1 MNVDIRSCLDRH
13 LVGKLKTPTS
23 VTPQSWY
30 QGAAL
35 DLNSAGQ
42 IIGTNPNGS
51 IILTE
56 AALLKIA
63 KGLAASVNMRID
75 GETHGMMISFLTCVF
90 SDLTDKEQGLLRRT
104 QTARNSSMY
113 QDPTRVDNSITGNG
127 YNLARRLLAEA
138 NALASQGETSP

>member
-1 MNVDIRSCLDRH
+1 MKVDIRSCLDRH

-23 VTPQSWY
+23 VTLASWY

-35 DLNSAGQ
+35 DLTSAGQ
-42 IIGTNPNGS
+42 IIATNPNGS

-63 KGLAASVNMRID
+63 KGLAASVNVRID

-90 SDLTDKEQGLLRRT
+90 DDLTDKEQGLLRRT

-138 NALASQGETSP
+138 NARTTEGDT